1 MIKASI
7 ITIGDEILVGQ
18 TIDTNSAWIAQQLY
32 TAGISIQEIISISD
46 KADVIKES
54 LDRELNKSDLV
65 FITGGLGPT
74 QDDITK
80 STLTEYFKQELILY
94 PGILEKVKHMFASA
108 NKPFLEVNRLQA
120 MLPDKARII
129 ENDLGTASGMW
140 FKQDGKSVISLPG
153 VPYEMKGLMEK
164 IIPALITEY
173 GIQEFY
179 HKTILFQGI
188 GESQLSMEIAGD
200 EKKCREQQISVAY
213 LPSPGI
219 VKIRLTGSKNQ
230 IPIIQNQ
237 ISEWQKKFPQLC
249 FGTENDTLEIVI
261 GQLLRAAGKTLSTVE
276 SCTGGALSA
285 RIVSVA
291 GSSDYYQGSVI
302 SYANA
307 VKEKIAGVNPDTLR
321 KFGAVSQ
328 QTVEEMASNGK
339 RVLGTD
345 YCISTSGIAG
355 PDGGTP
361 EKPVGTVWIAIATPD
376 HVYSKNFLFK
386 HNRERN
392 IELTVVYALNFFR
405 RVFLKID

>member
-1 MIKASI
+1 M
-7 ITIGDEILVGQ
+7 
-18 TIDTNSAWIAQQLY
+18 
-32 TAGISIQEIISISD
+32 
-46 KADVIKES
+46 
-54 LDRELNKSDLV
+54 
-65 FITGGLGPT
+65 
-74 QDDITK
+74 
-80 STLTEYFKQELILY
+80 
-94 PGILEKVKHMFASA
+94 
-108 NKPFLEVNRLQA
+108 
-120 MLPDKARII
+120 
-129 ENDLGTASGMW
+129 
-140 FKQDGKSVISLPG
+140 
-153 VPYEMKGLMEK
+153 
-164 IIPALITEY
+164 
-173 GIQEFY
+173 
-179 HKTILFQGI
+179 
-188 GESQLSMEIAGD
+188 
-200 EKKCREQQISVAY
+200 
-213 LPSPGI
+213 
-219 VKIRLTGSKNQ
+219 
-230 IPIIQNQ
+230 
-237 ISEWQKKFPQLC
+237 
-249 FGTENDTLEIVI
+249 
-261 GQLLRAAGKTLSTVE
+261 STVE

-285 RIVSVA
+285 RIVSAA